1 MSILARCLPHK
12 DSTKRSKQ
20 SKDLAWDHLQVSVL
34 ARGVFKKSQLNGIKR
49 GRDPL

>member
-1 MSILARCLPHK
+1 MSILARCLPYK

-20 SKDLAWDHLQVSVL
+20 SKDLGWDHLQVSVL
-34 ARGVFKKSQLNGIKR
+34 GRGVFKKCQRKGVKR